1 MTATKT
7 SVRLAR
13 RLLYWRLICI
23 WSGRAV
29 KRKFDVERSFL
40 QNILMWVSKKET
52 KHTQK
57 HTHTQNGT
65 CNWCRSPSSLF
76 RTLSHCSVFLFS
88 PGRNWLGTHGF
99 IQYERKECRV
109 SAPRRGFMFGITR
122 SLFTARSPRAY
133 TRTNLWRSGVGSS
146 SLLMTAPRWPL
157 QRKQME
163 PQGDVSI
170 SLTTWVSQG
179 KEQM

>member
-7 SVRLAR
+7 SMRLAQR
-13 RLLYWRLICI
+13 RLYLVINLHLKRLCCEEKFRC
-23 WSGRAV
+23 RAQFFA
-29 KRKFDVERSFL
+29 KYFDVG
-40 QNILMWVSKKET
+40 VKKT
-52 KHTQK
+52 KQK
-57 HTHTQNGT
+57 KNSTS
-65 CNWCRSPSSLF
+65 NWCGSPSSLF
-76 RTLSHCSVFLFS
+76 GTFSHCLVFLSHQDVIDCEHMNSYNTK
-88 PGRNWLGTHGF
+88 R
-99 IQYERKECRV
+99 RECMV
-109 SAPRRGFMFGITR
+109 SALRFGFMFGITR
-122 SLFTARSPRAY
+122 SLFTARSALAY